1 MKRTIEKIIW
11 SIVMT
16 LIFFFMITP
25 LGFIIRLFKKDLLK
39 LKISKVNSY
48 WIKRKKN
55 INSMDKQF

>member
-11 SIVMT
+11 SIVTT

-25 LGFIIRLFKKDLLK
+25 LSFIIRLFGKDLLK

-55 INSMDKQF
+55 ISSMDKQF